1 MTQRNMPSNPSEK
14 KPFTVN
20 LSITF
25 SIPRTYPRLQA
36 KNKEEALDMA
46 IEQLS
51 KDMWGV
57 KDVEVVSI
65 TEV

>member
-1 MTQRNMPSNPSEK
+1 
-14 KPFTVN
+14 V
-20 LSITF
+20 
-25 SIPRTYPRLQA
+25 PRTYPRLQA

-46 IEQLS
+46 IEQLG

-57 KDVEVVSI
+57 KDIEVVSV